1 MTISPARTP
10 VIPKSPLVE
19 DSTSKLIGS
28 RQSVLRAAHR
38 PLHRYN
44 SNPEPPKRNH
54 VTYGDGSQYHSKSC
68 RRSRQ
73 RDYYSDMDSEHRPRT
88 LSMPSKGKPPKPVL
102 KKGRSLS
109 QERKA
114 PKTDSGGQGPLYR
127 VRSFTSSSRGVIN
140 RGDSFKIRSDSVES
154 TGSCPERVLQLR
166 HTWSAQ
172 SQTGSS
178 RDSSTASSFDVDTPS
193 SFQVLIMGAAGVG
206 KTALIQQFKTSEYMG
221 NEDPCLGG
229 YFSVKTI

>member
-1 MTISPARTP
+1 MDSMTISPARTP

-44 SNPEPPKRNH
+44 SNPEAPKRN

-73 RDYYSDMDSEHRPRT
+73 RDYHCDVENEHRPRT
-88 LSMPSKGKPPKPVL
+88 LSMPSKGKPSKPVL

-109 QERKA
+109 QERKT
-114 PKTDSGGQGPLYR
+114 PKHDPGGQASLYR
-127 VRSFTSSSRGVIN
+127 VRSFTSNSRGVIN
-140 RGDSFKIRSDSVES
+140 RGDSFKMRQDSLES

-178 RDSSTASSFDVDTPS
+178 RDSSAASSFDVDAPS
-193 SFQVLIMGAAGVG
+193 SFQVLILGAGGVG

-221 NEDPCLGG
+221 NEDPCLGL
-229 YFSVKTI
+229 